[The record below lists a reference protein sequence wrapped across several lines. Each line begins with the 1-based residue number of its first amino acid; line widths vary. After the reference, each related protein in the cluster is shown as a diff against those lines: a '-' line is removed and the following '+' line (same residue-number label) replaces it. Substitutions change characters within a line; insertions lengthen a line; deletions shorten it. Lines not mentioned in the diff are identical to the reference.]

1 MHRSRSGQSGFSA
14 ARVPRCGSVGAMR
27 NLKYGVLVAGL
38 LGLIGT
44 FLPLS
49 RDLSWWA
56 RRDGTDATGVFF
68 VIGAFVVALGMG
80 ALSLAQGLQRWI
92 ALVALIGFAFVILK
106 FRLAFLDLFT
116 AQAGGVLIGLAAA
129 AGLVCTALAAW
140 RPEPAK

>member
-1 MHRSRSGQSGFSA
+1 
-14 ARVPRCGSVGAMR
+14 MR
-27 NLKYGVLVAGL
+27 NLKYGVLAAGL
-38 LGLIGT
+38 LGLVGA

-56 RRDGTDATGVFF
+56 RRDGADATGVCF

-106 FRLAFLDLFT
+106 FRIAFLDLFT
-116 AQAGGVLIGLAAA
+116 AQAGGLLIGLGAA
-129 AGLVCTALAAW
+129 AGLVCAALAAW
-140 RPEPAK
+140 RPEPAR